1 MRTLTGDCTSSEDV
15 AEAWSLSPSDPIF
28 KSSCTIS
35 GSGDKGRAGQAG
47 SGAPGHPLPHVM
59 HSLIT
64 HTCAH
69 SPWSSLESLR
79 ERVARPREVQTGQDR
94 LNGGERGGAKVT

>member
-35 GSGDKGRAGQAG
+35 GSGDRGTFMHMDSRAA
-47 SGAPGHPLPHVM
+47 
-59 HSLIT
+59 
-64 HTCAH
+64 
-69 SPWSSLESLR
+69 WSSSGK
-79 ERVARPREVQTGQDR
+79 RVGRPREVHTGQDR
-94 LNGGERGGAKVT
+94 LNWAGGAIVT